1 MNDSTFVSRL
11 KSLPQFHWNLKQ
23 GRRSKLFVLITLCI
37 ALVIFLLADVFQVF
51 IVNNTP
57 SCPKGV
63 YMKVPYGT
71 LAYDDYVT
79 LTCPHTY
86 EPLVKEGTSLL
97 KRVKAKPGDTYS
109 IKNSIMVIGK
119 NAYPIYHL
127 DYLPQLD
134 EGEYV
139 VPDGEY
145 MFLNDMPYSFDSR
158 YMGPI
163 SQDHIQ
169 NKVILLINLDF
180 FQAMY
185 LKLTGGN
192 ADETYS
198 FSNYFSHM

>member
-1 MNDSTFVSRL
+1 
-11 KSLPQFHWNLKQ
+11 
-23 GRRSKLFVLITLCI
+23 
-37 ALVIFLLADVFQVF
+37 
-51 IVNNTP
+51 
-57 SCPKGV
+57 
-63 YMKVPYGT
+63 
-71 LAYDDYVT
+71 
-79 LTCPHTY
+79 
-86 EPLVKEGTSLL
+86 
-97 KRVKAKPGDTYS
+97 
-109 IKNSIMVIGK
+109 MVIGK